1 MELHYHVE
9 GRDGASVAG
18 VSMQGTGGRRS
29 GMVEERLPFTVRIV
43 RSEEELGKAVDIR
56 HAAYARHVPAVA
68 ALLTEPEPN
77 DREDGSVV
85 LLAESK
91 LDGTPLGTMRIQTN
105 QYGKL
110 VLEQSIELPDWLQGR
125 TMAEVTRLGVSEG
138 RIGRLVKTVLVK
150 AGFQYCMLAEIDWIV
165 ITARSPLDKLYHG
178 LLFQDIFPNG
188 EFIPMRH
195 VGNIPHRVLAFEVD
209 TAYARWAAA
218 KHPLFDFMC
227 NTLHPD
233 IRLVEGGAFVPAVM
247 TRLAE
252 PLRKSGLNP
261 WVKTS

>member
-1 MELHYHVE
+1 MNMHDQLVDKS
-9 GRDGASVAG
+9 GIRVAG
-18 VSMQGTGGRRS
+18 IPMQEMMNGKK

-43 RSEEELGKAVDIR
+43 RSDDQLSKAVDIR
-56 HAAYARHVPAVA
+56 HSAYARHVPAVA
-68 ALLTEPEPN
+68 ALLEQAESL
-77 DREDGSVV
+77 DRDKGTVV

-105 QYGKL
+105 QYGNL

-150 AGFQYCMLAEIDWIV
+150 AGFQYCMLAEIDWII

-195 VGNIPHRVLAFEVD
+195 VGNIPHRVLGFEVD
-209 TAYARWAAA
+209 TAYARWTAAN
-218 KHPLFDFMC
+218 HPLFDFMC

-233 IRLVEGGAFVPAVM
+233 IRLVEGGAFVPTVM

-261 WVKTS
+261 WVKAS